1 MTTDLFDL
9 YESNVRS
16 YCRSFNAVFNK
27 AKNAV
32 IYSEEGRDYIDFFA
46 GAGALNYGHNNDFI
60 KEKILSYFN
69 SDGIMHGLDMYTVA
83 KRDFINK
90 FNESILKP
98 RGLDYKIQFCG
109 ATGTNAVEAALKL
122 ARKIKR
128 RAGIFSFMGGFHG
141 MTLGSLAATG
151 NIQNRLGA
159 GVQLPNVTFM
169 PYPYKFMK
177 SFDTID
183 YIDNVLNDANSG
195 IEKPAAIIFETIQ
208 CEGGI
213 NIASTDWIQR
223 LSDLCKRNDTL
234 LICDD
239 IQAGCGRT
247 GTFFSFDR
255 AKIVPDIVLLS
266 KSISGYGFPMSL
278 LLMKREH
285 DIWQPGEH
293 NGTFRGNQLAFIGA
307 QRALE
312 YWEEFDLQKD
322 IQEKSDFIKNYLTN
336 EILTLHNMLDV
347 RGLGMVWGIDFSDVG
362 GAEISKQVA
371 RRCFELGLIIERVG
385 RNDTVLKIMP
395 PLTIEMELL
404 QTGCGIIKQAIIDVF
419 KENGMN
425 V

>member
-90 FNESILKP
+90 FNESILNP

-141 MTLGSLAATG
+141 MTLGSLAATS

-213 NIASTDWIQR
+213 NIASTDWIRR
-223 LSDLCKRNDTL
+223 LSDLCKRNDIL

-255 AKIVPDIVLLS
+255 AEIVPDIVLLS

-312 YWEEFDLQKD
+312 YWEEFNLQKD
-322 IQEKSDFIKNYLTN
+322 VQEKSDFIKNYLTN
-336 EILTLHNMLDV
+336 EILTLHNLLDV
-347 RGLGMVWGIDFSDVG
+347 RGIGMVWGIDFSDVG
-362 GAEISKQVA
+362 GAEISKQIA
-371 RRCFELGLIIERVG
+371 KRCFEFGLIIERVG

-404 QTGCGIIKQAIIDVF
+404 QTGCRIIKQAIIDVF
-419 KENGMN
+419 MENGLN